1 VLPRSRTSALARSSA
16 GRSVR
21 RVFEAAFAI
30 TLRSKEPPWPLPM
43 KMILAIVQERD
54 SARLI
59 EALVGR
65 QFHVTKLA
73 GMGGFLRKGNATVLI
88 GVEEHQADDV
98 LRLIE
103 DMCQQGERVVRERT
117 VRGGGATVFV
127 LNVSRMVRVDGAP
140 T

>member
-1 VLPRSRTSALARSSA
+1 
-16 GRSVR
+16 
-21 RVFEAAFAI
+21 
-30 TLRSKEPPWPLPM
+30 M

-59 EALVGR
+59 ETLVGH

-98 LRLIE
+98 LRLIGE
-103 DMCQQGERVVRERT
+103 VCQQGEHVVRGRT
-117 VRGGGATVFV
+117 VRGGGATAFV
-127 LNVSRMVRVDGAP
+127 LNIFRMVRVDANP
-140 T
+140 K

>member
-1 VLPRSRTSALARSSA
+1 MARSSA

-65 QFHVTKLA
+65 QFHITKLA
-73 GMGGFLRKGNATVLI
+73 GMGGLGNATVLI

-103 DMCQQGERVVRERT
+103 EVCQQGERVVRGRT
-117 VRGGGATVFV
+117 MRGGGATVFV
-127 LNVSRMVRVDGAP
+127 LNISRMVRVDGALG
-140 T
+140 

>member
-1 VLPRSRTSALARSSA
+1 
-16 GRSVR
+16 
-21 RVFEAAFAI
+21 
-30 TLRSKEPPWPLPM
+30 M

-73 GMGGFLRKGNATVLI
+73 GMGGLGNATVLI

-103 DMCQQGERVVRERT
+103 DVCQQGERVVRGRT
-117 VRGGGATVFV
+117 VRGGGATVF
-127 LNVSRMVRVDGAP
+127 SGSWAVRAEAGAP
-140 T
+140 SPPIALCQIGAAEFPALSLNETVYSAAGRGSDAWTDLRAAP

>member
-1 VLPRSRTSALARSSA
+1 
-16 GRSVR
+16 
-21 RVFEAAFAI
+21 
-30 TLRSKEPPWPLPM
+30 M

-59 EALVGR
+59 EALVGH

-103 DMCQQGERVVRERT
+103 EVCQQGERVVRGRT
-117 VRGGGATVFV
+117 MRGGGATVFV
-127 LNVSRMVRVDGAP
+127 LNISRMVRVDGALG
-140 T
+140 